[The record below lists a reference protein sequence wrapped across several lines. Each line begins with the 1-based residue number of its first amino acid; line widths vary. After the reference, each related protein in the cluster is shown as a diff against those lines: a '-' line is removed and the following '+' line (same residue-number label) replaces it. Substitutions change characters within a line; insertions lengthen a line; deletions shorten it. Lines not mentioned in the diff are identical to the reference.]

1 MPAGL
6 RSVMWKQRF
15 QLSAEGGISL
25 QGRIRR
31 MLVSAVLEGQLPSDA
46 PVPSSR
52 ELAEAIGV
60 ARNTVVLAYQQLADE
75 GYLISRSRRGHFVNP
90 EMLGRPPASPAIAEE
105 APSAEPAWDARF
117 RFRPSAQRNI

>member
-46 PVPSSR
+46 PIPSRR

-75 GYLISRSRRGHFVNP
+75 GYPLSRSRRGHFVNP
-90 EMLGRPPASPAIAEE
+90 EMLGRPPASPAGTAQATPAGAAKA
-105 APSAEPAWDARF
+105 APAEPAWEA
-117 RFRPSAQRNI
+117 